1 MKYIKSNH
9 KDYKVSLN
17 DINNIRHNLDLYD
30 MYVEYTKEVEKKLVK
45 IKDLNIKLDANENE
59 LMNYSDHKN
68 KLINENEFSRLV
80 IELKKNLDEAN
91 NNKKEFIELI
101 SKFDLIDNT
110 KDINLKNKLINELN
124 LKISYRKFKNDIKKA
139 NDYNNVYIDNINNKI
154 SEIED
159 SFNIS
164 GEDDIKIN
172 SDVIKE
178 FNKKVSY
185 LNSKISRNKDSIN
198 KYKKEIKGLIDELNK
213 FLELNG
219 YKDVNVYKN
228 YLHNLNFNIKNIDIN
243 F

>member
-164 GEDDIKIN
+164 DEDDIKIN